1 MEEGLEEGLDS
12 REGEKVR
19 RKGNN
24 VSIFMKSWKRGITK
38 GTKLTTT
45 IVILTPGT
53 TMTWHMAVLLW

>member
-24 VSIFMKSWKRGITK
+24 VSIFMKS
-38 GTKLTTT
+38 
-45 IVILTPGT
+45 
-53 TMTWHMAVLLW
+53 